1 LRQKFRD
8 SPKPKFWRNHMS
20 VLSVLLPAAAEQF
33 VLAGPVV
40 AAGHKEADI
49 M

>member
-1 LRQKFRD
+1 
-8 SPKPKFWRNHMS
+8 MI
-20 VLSVLLPAAAEQF
+20 LPNVGAVGAAAAAAAAAAEQV

-40 AAGHKEADI
+40 AAGHKEVPVDI